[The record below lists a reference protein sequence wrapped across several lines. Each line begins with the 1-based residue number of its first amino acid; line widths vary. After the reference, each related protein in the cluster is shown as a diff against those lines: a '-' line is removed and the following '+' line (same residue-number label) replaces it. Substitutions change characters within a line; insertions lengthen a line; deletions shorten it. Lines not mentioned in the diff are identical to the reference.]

1 MAESDLVCFVVAGTS
16 LRWGAPASGSRR
28 SSFCSSHCAKVV
40 LLLNRANSKVHL
52 KPDDIERFL
61 KMKVDIALPSD
72 AAVPQSVNQGV
83 PALLEY
89 PRSQYAPTRST
100 SWPGSAP
107 ARSEEASSSAAVA
120 KR

>member
-1 MAESDLVCFVVAGTS
+1 MPG
-16 LRWGAPASGSRR
+16 SGCKP
-28 SSFCSSHCAKVV
+28 SSFCSSHWPGD

-61 KMKVDIALPSD
+61 EMKVDIALPSD
-72 AAVPQSVNQGV
+72 AAVPQSINQGV

-89 PRSQYAPTRST
+89 PRSRTRLRST
-100 SWPGSAP
+100 SWPGWCSP
-107 ARSEEASSSAAVA
+107 RSEEASSSVTVA